1 MFFRTAYKNYMKII
15 TILIGD
21 PYGFPPVLSLLHAF
35 EKLEVKSVFITTNSK
50 KNIKKE
56 LPKTSVEQIK
66 IDYEGVNSPVIKM
79 IHLHE
84 WRNKVWKLIDK
95 HYAEDTVLWVIT
107 DVTVKIL
114 GNELLKRKYVLQLLE
129 LSENITYYS
138 RLKFLKVNKELL
150 GNNAL
155 AVIVP
160 EYNRAHLI
168 KTWWKLK
175 KLPYI
180 LPNKPYISTDIRKNN
195 DISDIRARSVIQKI
209 GNKKIILY
217 QGIIDPERPL
227 DAFISAVDEYNGKYA
242 FVVMSGGKNIYKNIK
257 SDNYYFIPFVTPP
270 EHLQITSHAYIGV
283 LSYVPTETSGYSPL
297 NALYCAPNK
306 TFEYSMFGIPM
317 LGNDNPGLKFLFET
331 QKCGVCFEDFS
342 TTQICAA
349 INRIEKSYEELERN
363 AYIYY
368 NGCDYVE
375 ITRNILFKIFDDL
388 RR

>member
-1 MFFRTAYKNYMKII
+1 MKII

-342 TTQICAA
+342 ITQICAA
-349 INRIEKSYEELERN
+349 INSIEKSYEELERN